1 MKIENE
7 KVAQKGME
15 RRIIL
20 RIDGSAGLS
29 AGVVVWLL
37 NDVLVGLYQIPAWL
51 LAITVSANL
60 VYGIGASLLASWHQ
74 RPIGAV
80 SILSVA
86 NLLWAVM
93 CLVTAVLLVPTASLF
108 GVGHFVVEGIFVA
121 TLGILEWRWRADLG
135 RA

>member
-1 MKIENE
+1 
-7 KVAQKGME
+7 ME

-37 NDVLVGLYQIPAWL
+37 SDVLVGLYQIPTWL
-51 LAITVSANL
+51 LAITISANF

-80 SILSVA
+80 SALSVA

-93 CLVTAVLLVPTASLF
+93 CVITAVAIAPTASLF
-108 GVGHFVVEGIFVA
+108 GVGHFVVEGICVA

>member
-1 MKIENE
+1 
-7 KVAQKGME
+7 ME

-29 AGVVVWLL
+29 AGMVVWLL
-37 NDVLVGLYQIPAWL
+37 SDVLVGLYQIPTGL
-51 LAITVSANL
+51 LSVNISANIA
-60 VYGIGASLLASWHQ
+60 YGIGASLLASWQH

-80 SILSVA
+80 AALSVA
-86 NLLWAVM
+86 NLLWAVV

-108 GVGHFVVEGIFVA
+108 GVGHFVLEGIFVA

>member
-1 MKIENE
+1 MKRQNE
-7 KVAQKGME
+7 RGKGIE

-29 AGVVVWLL
+29 AGMVVWLL
-37 NDVLVGLYQIPAWL
+37 SDVLVGLYQIPTWL
-51 LAITVSANL
+51 LAITISANL

-80 SILSVA
+80 SALSVA

-93 CLVTAVLLVPTASLF
+93 CVITAVAIAPTASLF
-108 GVGHFVVEGIFVA
+108 GVGHFVGEALFVGI
-121 TLGILEWRWRADLG
+121 LGALEWRWRADLG

>member
-1 MKIENE
+1 MKRQNE
-7 KVAQKGME
+7 KEKGLE

-37 NDVLVGLYQIPAWL
+37 SDVLVGLYQIPTWL
-51 LAITVSANL
+51 LAITISANL

-80 SILSVA
+80 SALSVA

-93 CLVTAVLLVPTASLF
+93 CLVTAVLLVPTASFF
-108 GVGHFVVEGIFVA
+108 GVGHFVVEGICVA

-135 RA
+135 CA

>member
-1 MKIENE
+1 
-7 KVAQKGME
+7 ME

-37 NDVLVGLYQIPAWL
+37 SDVLVGLYQIPTWL
-51 LAITVSANL
+51 LAITISANL

-80 SILSVA
+80 SALSVA

-93 CLVTAVLLVPTASLF
+93 CVITAVAIAPTASLF
-108 GVGHFVVEGIFVA
+108 GVGHFVGEALFVGI
-121 TLGILEWRWRADLG
+121 LGALEWRWRADLG

>member
-1 MKIENE
+1 MD
-7 KVAQKGME
+7 

-37 NDVLVGLYQIPAWL
+37 SDMLIGLYQIPTWL
-51 LAITVSANL
+51 LTINISANL
-60 VYGIGASLLASWHQ
+60 VYGIGASLLAAWHH

-80 SILSVA
+80 VALSMA
-86 NLLWAVM
+86 NLLWAVL

-108 GVGHFVVEGIFVA
+108 GVGHFVFEGIFVA
-121 TLGILEWRWRADLG
+121 TLGIIEWRWRTTLA
-135 RA
+135 RR

>member
-1 MKIENE
+1 
-7 KVAQKGME
+7 ME

-29 AGVVVWLL
+29 AGMVVWLL
-37 NDVLVGLYQIPAWL
+37 SDVLVGLYQIPTWL
-51 LAITVSANL
+51 LAITISANL

-80 SILSVA
+80 SALSVA

-93 CLVTAVLLVPTASLF
+93 CVITAVAIAPTASLF
-108 GVGHFVVEGIFVA
+108 GVGHFVGEALFVGI
-121 TLGILEWRWRADLG
+121 LGALEWRWRADLG